1 MPVNFAFV
9 LHFHQPHGQLKW
21 INERIFENSYKLLLS
36 IMRDYSDLKFVVH
49 ISGPLLLYLEEHH
62 PDWLNEMF
70 KLGDIGTVEFI
81 AGTISESILPLVPS
95 WDRVKQITLYL
106 ERFEKLSGIRPRGF
120 WLPERVWEPWLPE
133 VLASAGIEYVLLDDA
148 VLRKSGYSQDY
159 SKYAWITEESG
170 LPVKV
175 FFIDEKLR
183 YILPWEQ
190 PERVVEYMVQQGR
203 DESVVLVWGS
213 DAEKFG
219 EWMDPGRSE
228 WWLRRFLDTL
238 RTESRVQTVH
248 LSGYLREYGVKGY
261 LYLDT
266 GSYDKMLE
274 WSGGF
279 FRNFLRKY
287 AESNNM
293 HKKALWVRRKLERAY
308 GDQGVYP
315 LDYYMAYCNDAYWHG
330 LFGGVYLAHLRQAI
344 YESLIRVEVRAEELT
359 DYFRGENV
367 KRILVDFDYDGNL
380 ELLVETPSYNL
391 YVKPSDGG
399 TLFEFDVKVKGL
411 EHNVQ
416 DTMTRYPEPYL
427 EGFINPDWYRRT
439 SWRVHVWGR
448 ETTIHDWM
456 YNTPFKDMSDLA
468 LAKYSTVFTENS
480 GIFRLRTIGGVYYYG
495 SRAALLLVEKEVR
508 LLDKGYETKYLV
520 RNLGENA
527 VVGKIGLEYHVAWKI
542 NRIREQKPWYTVD
555 GEKFSVDEW
564 FSGRGETVKLY
575 SEPYPPITLESSREL
590 ELWVARLSS
599 YARTEKGIRE
609 IPQGLGVMFLEDVD
623 LKKGDTFEV
632 VIKHV
637 VEF

>member
-1 MPVNFAFV
+1 
-9 LHFHQPHGQLKW
+9 
-21 INERIFENSYKLLLS
+21 
-36 IMRDYSDLKFVVH
+36 
-49 ISGPLLLYLEEHH
+49 H

-70 KLGDIGTVEFI
+70 KLGDVGTVEFI

-228 WWLRRFLDTL
+228 WWLRRFLDAL

-248 LSGYLREYGVKGY
+248 LSGYLREHGVKGY

-330 LFGGVYLAHLRQAI
+330 LFGGIYLAHLRQAI
-344 YESLIRVEVRAEELT
+344 YESLIRVEAKAEELT
-359 DYFRGENV
+359 KYFGNGNV
-367 KRILVDFDYDGNL
+367 KRLLVDFDYDGNL

-456 YNTPFKDMSDLA
+456 HNAPFKDMSDLA

-480 GIFRLRTIGGVYYYG
+480 GAFRLRTIGGVYNYG

-520 RNLGENA
+520 KNLGENA

-542 NRIREQKPWYTVD
+542 NRLHEQKPWYTVN

-564 FSGRGETVKLY
+564 FSGRGRTVKLY
-575 SEPYPPITLESSREL
+575 SEPYPPIALESSREL

-599 YARTEKGIRE
+599 YARTEKGLRE
-609 IPQGLGVMFLEDVD
+609 IPQGLGVMFLEDVV
-623 LKKGDTFEV
+623 LKKGDAFEV

-637 VEF
+637 VEL